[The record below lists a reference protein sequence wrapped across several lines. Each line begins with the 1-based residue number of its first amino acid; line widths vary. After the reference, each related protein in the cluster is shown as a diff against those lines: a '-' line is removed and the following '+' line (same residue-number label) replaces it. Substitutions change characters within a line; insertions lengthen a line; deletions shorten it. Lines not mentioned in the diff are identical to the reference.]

1 MKTQETF
8 SVLENHIEMT
18 KLLLHAPRSSKV
30 FVKSSA
36 YFRIQGK
43 HPTCSKRTSY
53 PHDCFK

>member
-43 HPTCSKRTSY
+43 HPTY
-53 PHDCFK
+53 